1 MVVVNAL
8 GAAEI
13 RVGSHRIIPA
23 STRSFALLL
32 YLAAERG
39 RRVPRAAL
47 QTLVFP
53 DQTEKNASHS
63 LRQLV
68 YKLRRDGAAIVSD
81 VESVHLTSD
90 DVASDYGS
98 ALTQDRLTLD
108 QLRAVEGGFLP
119 GYEPSGSEPFEEW
132 LAAHRAKVA

>member
-1 MVVVNAL
+1 MVEVTAL
-8 GAAEI
+8 GAAEVHVGTH
-13 RVGSHRIIPA
+13 RVTPA
-23 STRSFALLL
+23 SSRSFALLL

-81 VESVHLTSD
+81 VESVHLAVE
-90 DVASDYGS
+90 DVCSDYGS
-98 ALTQDRLTLD
+98 ALTQERLTLD
-108 QLRAVEGGFLP
+108 QLRAGEGGFLP
-119 GYEPSGSEPFEEW
+119 
-132 LAAHRAKVA
+132 